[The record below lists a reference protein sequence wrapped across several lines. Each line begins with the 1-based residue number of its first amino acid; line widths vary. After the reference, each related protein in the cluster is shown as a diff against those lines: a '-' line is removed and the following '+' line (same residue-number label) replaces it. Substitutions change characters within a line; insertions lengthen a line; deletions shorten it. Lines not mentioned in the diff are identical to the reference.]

1 MRVYVPMTVP
11 ALVRLRGEGGYGGTV
26 WTAHAVTPALREWYA
41 ASDTEELEHAAFL
54 DAERAGLRLL
64 AAEPSAP
71 RLRVVLSADVPDDLT
86 APAGE
91 DGDERSVVLCHG
103 DLSLAD
109 VASVHVDEEAAQAD
123 IEAAVLAWPA
133 ALAGDDDAQFV
144 VDGAEGHDLLWYD
157 ASELDGLVDELL
169 ARYAGD
175 GPVGPRGTG

>member
-11 ALVRLRGEGGYGGTV
+11 ALARLHQDGAYGGPV

-71 RLRVVLSADVPDDLT
+71 RVRVVLAADVPDDST
-86 APAGE
+86 APTGGADEDGE
-91 DGDERSVVLCHG
+91 DRSVVLCH
-103 DLSLAD
+103 SPLALDD
-109 VASVHVDEEAAQAD
+109 VASVHVDEDGARAD
-123 IEAAVLAWPA
+123 IEAAVLALPA
-133 ALAGDDDAQFV
+133 ARAGDYDAQFV

-157 ASELDGLVDELL
+157 ASELSELVAELA
-169 ARYAGD
+169 ARYGE
-175 GPVGPRGTG
+175 